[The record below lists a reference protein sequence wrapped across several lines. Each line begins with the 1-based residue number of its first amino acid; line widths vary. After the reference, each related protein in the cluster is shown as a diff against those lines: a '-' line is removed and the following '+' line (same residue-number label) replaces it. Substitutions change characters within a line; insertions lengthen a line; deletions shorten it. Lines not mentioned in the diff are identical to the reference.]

1 MSVLGVADQF
11 MILTAF
17 TLLFTVLSLAYK
29 REIILSLLSAISW
42 LTFGL
47 AWFAIGDKTS
57 SLTMSIPWL
66 FFAVGIVFTVHA
78 VRLTFEMWSEKRTWR

>member
-11 MILTAF
+11 MVLTAF
-17 TLLFTVLSLAYK
+17 TLLFTVLSLAYN
-29 REIILSLLSAISW
+29 RNIILNLLSAVSW

-66 FFAVGIVFTVHA
+66 FFAVAIAFTVKS
-78 VRLTFEMWSEKRTWR
+78 VMLTFKMWSEKRTWR